1 VSWPNYALA
10 ASIEIAEVARA
21 LAPGTVVEPFTNG
34 VETDVF
40 RPVPGS
46 MPKKEGERWAIVPRR
61 LVEKNGV
68 EDLIRAAPRVRARIP
83 GARFLIVGDGPER
96 SRLEVLG
103 NALGVADA
111 IRFLGPM
118 PHTDMPGLIASAE
131 IAIFPSRME
140 ATSVAALEALAC
152 ERPVVAT
159 RVGGLPEIVN
169 EEVGVLVPPADPE
182 ALADGVV
189 KLFEEGDLAAMG
201 RRARERVISRWSNAR
216 LVDRHLDIYED
227 LVGGRPVRLAPP
239 NEGT

>member
-1 VSWPNYALA
+1 
-10 ASIEIAEVARA
+10 
-21 LAPGTVVEPFTNG
+21 
-34 VETDVF
+34 
-40 RPVPGS
+40 
-46 MPKKEGERWAIVPRR
+46 
-61 LVEKNGV
+61 
-68 EDLIRAAPRVRARIP
+68 
-83 GARFLIVGDGPER
+83 
-96 SRLEVLG
+96 
-103 NALGVADA
+103 
-111 IRFLGPM
+111 
-118 PHTDMPGLIASAE
+118 
-131 IAIFPSRME
+131 ME